1 MLRLPL
7 LLASSTLLTLLALP
21 ASAQPAPPSLRALDA
36 LGRSLVAQKCTRP
49 VEVKTSFVRSAG
61 AADSVDE
68 LQSTDCR
75 GLRIAVL
82 RVRGGDGV
90 RELPLALLLEEAHPA
105 LAGAVSIGATVADVR
120 AALGTPAQQRGEH
133 LVYPLDPARPLAD
146 TLTFEVQDGRV
157 RALAWSW
164 DAE

>member
-1 MLRLPL
+1 MPRLPFAAAAL
-7 LLASSTLLTLLALP
+7 LFALG
-21 ASAQPAPPSLRALDA
+21 AGAQPAPPSLRALDT
-36 LGRSLVAQKCTRP
+36 LGRTLVAQKCQRP
-49 VEVKTSFVRSAG
+49 VEVKTSFVRSAS

-75 GLRIAVL
+75 SLRIAVL
-82 RVRGGDGV
+82 RVRGADGV
-90 RELPLALLLEEAHPA
+90 RELPLALLLEEVHPA
-105 LAGAVSIGATVADVR
+105 LASAVSVGAAVADVR
-120 AALGTPAQQRGEH
+120 AALGPPARLRGEH
-133 LVYPLDPARPLAD
+133 LVYTLDAARPLAD